1 MGMSRDKSGLAVI
14 SSEPPKPGCSP
25 DEVQARREKATRA
38 RQAAHNEAYGPDTTD
53 PIFSD
58 WKIASQEDAK
68 RLWSEMVK
76 GIKAGDGYR
85 VRVQKV

>member
-1 MGMSRDKSGLAVI
+1 MSRDRSGLAI
-14 SSEPPKPGCSP
+14 IQPELPKPGCSP
-25 DEVQARREKATRA
+25 DEVEARRQKVQDA
-38 RQAAHNEAYGPDTTD
+38 RQKRREEVGGIETNDA
-53 PIFSD
+53 IFSD

-76 GIKAGDGYR
+76 GIKEGDGYR